1 MTPARYVIKQF
12 GGVRAA
18 AKAIGV
24 SPSTVSTW
32 NKRKTPKDYRGLN
45 GRIPAKNWDA
55 ILRAAKRRKKRITYK
70 NLLG

>member
-1 MTPARYVIKQF
+1 MTPARYIIEQF

-24 SPSTVSTW
+24 APSTVSTW
-32 NKRKTPKDYRGLN
+32 NKRRTTTDYRGLN

-70 NLLG
+70 NLLS